1 MNASVDRMDIFDLEI
16 KEFEKK
22 IDKLLGSISEDEL
35 LEELI
40 NNGLIKQE

>member
-1 MNASVDRMDIFDLEI
+1 MFDLEI

-22 IDKLLGSISEDEL
+22 LNELLESISEEEL

-40 NNGLIKQE
+40 ENGLVIDEYDCRQWKK